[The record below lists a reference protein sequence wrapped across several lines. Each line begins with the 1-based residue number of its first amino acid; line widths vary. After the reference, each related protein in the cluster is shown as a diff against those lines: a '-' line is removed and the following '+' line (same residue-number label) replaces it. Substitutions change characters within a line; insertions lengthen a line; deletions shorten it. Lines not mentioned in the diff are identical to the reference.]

1 MIKEPKLLRLFS
13 HGEYCTYVTR
23 DEIQAYG
30 YRLDDEDMEL
40 NWKIACVY
48 FSDSTDEDGIC
59 NLDMDKMFDGNTT
72 DLIKSTTS
80 FMIVYTLMKYSDR
93 VSLLPVQVLKQGII
107 YSTAKLAEIQIAIFK
122 EEKINR
128 LLSFEIEARS
138 VLLVALD
145 GNMSFDDCYDR
156 IFSHMPSPR
165 CFSGLDD
172 ENRAEFRELFETLIE
187 NTKYCSTSYY
197 VDILR
202 QYVDVITR

>member
-80 FMIVYTLMKYSDR
+80 FMIVYTLMKFSDR